1 MALEVSRRPLT
12 PLKKENRDVRLSKI
26 FGNTLREA
34 PAETQMTSHRL
45 LLRAGMIRQVA
56 TGIYSYLPLG
66 WRVLRKIEGILREE
80 MDAIG
85 GQEMRMPSA
94 QPAELWEET
103 GRYTE
108 AGPVLARFRDRTGRE
123 LVLGI
128 THEEVVTDLA
138 RREIHSY
145 RQLPFMVYQI
155 QTKFRDEPRSRGG
168 LIRAREFTMKDGYSF
183 HADQADLDSF
193 YPRVYQAY
201 LNVFQ
206 RCGVKVV
213 PVDADPGLM
222 GGAASHEFMALND
235 AGEDTLISCSECG
248 YAANADSA
256 QAERDSST
264 TEKPE
269 RLQEV
274 ATPEMTTIEDVAAY
288 LGVKPEQTLK
298 ALFYAAGGEVVFVVI
313 RGDLE
318 VNETKLAHLLGATE
332 LRLATQDEV
341 DEAGIVA
348 GYASPVG
355 CGGTFRTVADESI
368 EWGSNFVAG
377 ANKEGHHLRNVN
389 YPRDF
394 EVDVLGDIAAVQ
406 EGDTCGRCGG
416 VLKAARGIEL
426 GHIFKLG
433 TRYSELLGARF
444 LDPEGAS
451 LPLVMGCYGI
461 GIGRLMATVVEQ
473 SHDDQG
479 IIWPAAIAPFQIH
492 LIALGT
498 ERQALETAESSYED
512 LSGRGYEIL
521 YDDRDESA
529 GVKFNDADLIG
540 IPLRLTISPRS
551 LSAGG
556 VEAKLRSATQKAI
569 IPLGSVEGGIQDL
582 LGQAV

>member
-1 MALEVSRRPLT
+1 M
-12 PLKKENRDVRLSKI
+12 RLSKI

-56 TGIYSYLPLG
+56 TGIYSYLPVG
-66 WRVLRKIEGILREE
+66 WRVLRKIEGVLREE

-85 GQEMRMPSA
+85 GQEIRMPSV

-108 AGPVLARFRDRTGRE
+108 AGPVLARFRDRTGRQ

-206 RCGVKVV
+206 RCGVRVV
-213 PVDADPGLM
+213 PVEADPGLM

-235 AGEDTLISCSECG
+235 AGADTLISCSECG